1 MVGLFLR
8 MVEAGL
14 EIVGFLK
21 FDLHKI
27 EVVKVFPV

>member
-8 MVEAGL
+8 RVEAGL
-14 EIVGFLK
+14 GIVGFLK